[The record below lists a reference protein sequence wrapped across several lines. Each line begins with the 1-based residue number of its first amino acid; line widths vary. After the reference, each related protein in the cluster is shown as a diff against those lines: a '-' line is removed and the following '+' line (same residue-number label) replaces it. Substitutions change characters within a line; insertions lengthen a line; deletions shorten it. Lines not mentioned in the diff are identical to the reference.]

1 MQLEKNQG
9 ETLAGGHLHP
19 CSQKQDE
26 VGLGGLL
33 IQRLLSVAYT
43 F

>member
-26 VGLGGLL
+26 VGLGRLL